1 MFPRLQ
7 FLTLDASPLA
17 HRAQALAAL
26 EGGVRW
32 IQLRAKHLREDV
44 WVAEAT
50 AIAELCRDY
59 GATFIVNDSPQ
70 VALHAEADGVHLGG
84 DDASP
89 AEARRVLGD
98 FALVGVT
105 LNEPAH
111 LARLQ
116 GVRVDYAGVGPF
128 RHTVSKQKLAPLH
141 TEESL
146 RALIAAAAPL
156 PGKGTVNDGPP
167 VVADLWISSFSSS
180 TRSLHFLR
188 SFSIVQSRSRSF
200 RASVAF
206 LSLHDAT
213 SATASV
219 YCAPR
224 QSR

>member
-44 WVAEAT
+44 WIAEAA

-70 VALHAEADGVHLGG
+70 VALRAEADGVHLGG

-89 AEARRVLGD
+89 AEARRALGD

-111 LARLQ
+111 LARMQ

-128 RHTVSKQKLAPLH
+128 RHTASKQKLAAIH
-141 TEESL
+141 TPTSL
-146 RALIAAAAPL
+146 AALIAAASPL
-156 PGKGTVNDGPP
+156 PCYAIGGMTAADWPTVRALGAHGIAVSGAIALATDP
-167 VVADLWISSFSSS
+167 VSAAK
-180 TRSLHFLR
+180 SL
-188 SFSIVQSRSRSF
+188 VE
-200 RASVAF
+200 AV
-206 LSLHDAT
+206 
-213 SATASV
+213 SA
-219 YCAPR
+219 
-224 QSR
+224 

>member
-1 MFPRLQ
+1 MSGLPRLQ

-70 VALHAEADGVHLGG
+70 VALRAEADGVHLGG

-111 LARLQ
+111 LARMQ

-128 RHTVSKQKLAPLH
+128 RHTASKQKLAAIH
-141 TEESL
+141 TTESL
-146 RALIAAAAPL
+146 AALIAAAAPL
-156 PGKGTVNDGPP
+156 PCFAIGGVTAADFPALRGLGAHGIAVSAAIALATDP
-167 VVADLWISSFSSS
+167 V
-180 TRSLHFLR
+180 
-188 SFSIVQSRSRSF
+188 
-200 RASVAF
+200 
-206 LSLHDAT
+206 
-213 SATASV
+213 SAAKALV
-219 YCAPR
+219 EAAGG
-224 QSR
+224 

>member
-1 MFPRLQ
+1 VFPRLQ

-70 VALHAEADGVHLGG
+70 VALRAEADGVHLGG

-111 LARLQ
+111 LARMQ

-128 RHTVSKQKLAPLH
+128 RHTASKQKLAAIH
-141 TEESL
+141 TTESL
-146 RALIAAAAPL
+146 AALIAAAAPL
-156 PGKGTVNDGPP
+156 PCFAIGGVTAADFPALRGLGAHGIAVSAAIALATDP
-167 VVADLWISSFSSS
+167 V
-180 TRSLHFLR
+180 
-188 SFSIVQSRSRSF
+188 
-200 RASVAF
+200 
-206 LSLHDAT
+206 
-213 SATASV
+213 SAAKALV
-219 YCAPR
+219 EAAGG
-224 QSR
+224 